1 MQQKNGIEVL
11 RLLAKGSK
19 EYFLIVVGDAGFQIF
34 GNIKRTEDNF
44 LDFRTILEEEGAVFL
59 GKLIFTYLPLS
70 GLLDWKKLFNALL
83 DLSLI
88 CKFIY
93 CFFSLLLF
101 LALKGDG
108 KESK

>member
-44 LDFRTILEEEGAVFL
+44 LDFRTILEKEGAVFL

-70 GLLDWKKLFNALL
+70 GLLDWKKIFNALL

-88 CKFIY
+88 CNSILSVSSFLIY
-93 CFFSLLLF
+93 MNKVLL
-101 LALKGDG
+101 
-108 KESK
+108 